1 MSRFRVI
8 RSKGK
13 FYVVTTDS
21 NGLAGGPYDD
31 TAEAQTRADRL
42 AKLEEAQ
49 AQQTAERAARDAAH
63 PMHITPGYRSA
74 DVEDARG
81 EPAPPGPD
89 VMPPWMQRQVKWNG
103 IPRGQLPPVD
113 WSGPPAHI
121 KHHLPIDAMGVPYTR
136 GPKR

>member
-1 MSRFRVI
+1 MSRFRII

-49 AQQTAERAARDAAH
+49 AQQAAGAH
-63 PMHITPGYRSA
+63 
-74 DVEDARG
+74 D
-81 EPAPPGPD
+81 
-89 VMPPWMQRQVKWNG
+89 
-103 IPRGQLPPVD
+103 PRNSFSVN
-113 WSGPPAHI
+113 
-121 KHHLPIDAMGVPYTR
+121 
-136 GPKR
+136 